1 MRLNI
6 FSIYIQL
13 YLDIEDVG
21 DKRVAEGGVRFD
33 EGVSVV
39 VLRLALPG
47 DKFLD
52 QIKLRVFSIEL

>member
-33 EGVSVV
+33 EDVSVA
-39 VLRLALPG
+39 VLRLVVP
-47 DKFLD
+47 
-52 QIKLRVFSIEL
+52 SN